1 MAMGHVLPIFQIRIL
16 IEIAYIAQ
24 VSNSSKLESQDLI
37 LFYSKAQW
45 DEC

>member
-1 MAMGHVLPIFQIRIL
+1 MAMGHCCPHLSDKKK
-16 IEIAYIAQ
+16 IAYIAQ

-37 LFYSKAQW
+37 LFYSKVQW